1 MIGKI
6 IKKIR
11 KEKGLTQNELAKI
24 IGISQ
29 TTLSGYETGY
39 SNPIYETI
47 KDIANICDYDIKF
60 VKRTKN

>member
-1 MIGKI
+1 M
-6 IKKIR
+6 R
-11 KEKGLTQNELAKI
+11 KDKGLSQKELSKK

-39 SNPIYETI
+39 SNPIFETI

-60 VKRTKN
+60 IKRT

>member
-6 IKKIR
+6 IKKMR
-11 KEKGLTQNELAKI
+11 KDKGLSQKELSKK

-39 SNPIYETI
+39 SNPIFETI

-60 VKRTKN
+60 IKRT

>member
-1 MIGKI
+1 M
-6 IKKIR
+6 R
-11 KEKGLTQNELAKI
+11 KEKGLTQKELAKL

-39 SNPIYETI
+39 SNPIYDVI

-60 VKRTKN
+60 IKRTKN